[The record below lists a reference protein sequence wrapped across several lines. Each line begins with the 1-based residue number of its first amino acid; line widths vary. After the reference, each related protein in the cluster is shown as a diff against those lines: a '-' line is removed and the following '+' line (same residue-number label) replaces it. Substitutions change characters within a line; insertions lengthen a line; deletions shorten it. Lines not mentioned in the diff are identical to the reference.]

1 MDPSASTP
9 AKSPA
14 VPRKRGRPRKT
25 TDQGDVR
32 TDQGDVKTDQ
42 GDVRS
47 QKASGGENPQQ
58 KDDRSDP
65 RERALVPRKRGRP
78 RKSTGLVVKP
88 LKKKASPET
97 QELRGQAPGRSMRLA
112 CRTGG
117 KKKRDTQRRLVRGSH
132 DKISQVSDS
141 VENSKK
147 RKLTAPLASEKTG
160 KMRKMPL
167 VGAEYLGGVCPILIN
182 GETVWVEKVKQQ
194 EGRGNEEDTDEVIS
208 L

>member
-1 MDPSASTP
+1 MDPSTSTP
-9 AKSPA
+9 ANSPA

-25 TDQGDVR
+25 TDQGE
-32 TDQGDVKTDQ
+32 VK
-42 GDVRS
+42 
-47 QKASGGENPQQ
+47 NPQQ
-58 KDDRSDP
+58 KDDRSDQG
-65 RERALVPRKRGRP
+65 ERALVPRKRGRP

-97 QELRGQAPGRSMRLA
+97 QELRGQAQGRAMRLA
-112 CRTGG
+112 SRTGG

-147 RKLTAPLASEKTG
+147 RKVSALLALEETG

-182 GETVWVEKVKQQ
+182 GETVWVERVKQQ
-194 EGRGNEEDTDEVIS
+194 EVRGNEEDTDKVIS